1 LLANGVAVALP
12 VLALVPHLTAH
23 LAVWPDRTHGDLARC
38 HGGGRFRPIARWM
51 LPAQLSAVLALLTI
65 GATLGLNA
73 AATGATFAH
82 RLAITQPDAPAL
94 ASIADRPADAWSL
107 VGLTALLALSAGWLL
122 RRRRSTEV
130 ASSGRAPHQ

>member
-1 LLANGVAVALP
+1 
-12 VLALVPHLTAH
+12 
-23 LAVWPDRTHGDLARC
+23 
-38 HGGGRFRPIARWM
+38 
-51 LPAQLSAVLALLTI
+51 VLALLTI
-65 GATLGLNA
+65 GAALGLNA

-82 RLAITQPDAPAL
+82 RLAGALTDAPAL

-107 VGLTALLALSAGWLL
+107 VGLTALLALAAGWLL